1 MAVIPL
7 LKALELLQLLMLVVI
22 SSFSELSLIK
32 GMRLRSLPD
41 ASDFYKWEFPFF
53 WKSPPPPSPSPPPP
67 SPPPALPAPH
77 TPLVGQT
84 PPNML

>member
-1 MAVIPL
+1 
-7 LKALELLQLLMLVVI
+7 MLVVI
-22 SSFSELSLIK
+22 SSFSELSLIE

-53 WKSPPPPSPSPPPP
+53 WKSPSPPPP

-77 TPLVGQT
+77 KPLVGQT
-84 PPNML
+84 PPDML